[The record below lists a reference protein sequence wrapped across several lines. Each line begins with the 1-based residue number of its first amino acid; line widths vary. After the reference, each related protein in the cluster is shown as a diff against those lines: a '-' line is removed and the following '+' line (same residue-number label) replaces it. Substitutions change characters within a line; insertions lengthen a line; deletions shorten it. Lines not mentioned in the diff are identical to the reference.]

1 MILQQINRSIKSWPE
16 KIGIERHLIDNKGKS
31 VAAERSIRTL
41 KNEFSK
47 YMTLISKKVYIDKL
61 FDIVNKYSH
70 TYHKAIIMKPADV
83 RPKMFIDFD
92 KENNQEG
99 PKLKVDDNVR
109 ISKYKNIFCKILRF

>member
-1 MILQQINRSIKSWPE
+1 MILQQINRSIKSWPDNN
-16 KIGIERHLIDNKGKS
+16 GIERHLIDNKGKS

-41 KNEFSK
+41 KNKFSK

-61 FDIVNKYSH
+61 FDIVNKYSY

-83 RPKMFIDFD
+83 KPKMFIDFD
-92 KENNQEG
+92 KGNNQEG

>member
-31 VAAERSIRTL
+31 VAAKRSIRTL

-61 FDIVNKYSH
+61 FDIVNKYSY

-83 RPKMFIDFD
+83 KPKMFIDFD
-92 KENNQEG
+92 KENN
-99 PKLKVDDNVR
+99 
-109 ISKYKNIFCKILRF
+109 